1 MAHLLSKVWK
11 TALLGFIILIILSAC
26 LTLTPASSG
35 TTPTYPAGTPTQD
48 GLSVS
53 VVGDVVFGP
62 GSFNL
67 TEPRVGLADLASYK
81 ATLTLS
87 FAGTQDGKSQ
97 QWSKTY
103 IMLTMK
109 EPPTRQLTIDKSG
122 DNSDPTPV
130 FMAEAG
136 GAAYERRGTDAC
148 NATVIDPGNSL
159 ADRWEPAGFLAGVRG
174 AEAAGSE
181 TVNGVAADHYNF
193 DERAFAQLGI
203 AKSTGEMW
211 VATDGGY
218 IVKYILTT
226 QGDANYF
233 GEGIEG
239 TLTWDY
245 ELTGVNQ
252 PVVFD
257 LPTDCPAGMVN
268 APLLPGATTIQ
279 NVPGLL
285 AYDTS
290 SSLADAAAF
299 YQKQIPP
306 LGWTL
311 LGDPATNDT
320 TALLDFTQGDQTMTV
335 IITSG
340 DAGTKVLIE
349 LGSTQAP
356 VPTPTP

>member
-1 MAHLLSKVWK
+1 MANLLSKVWK
-11 TALLGFIILIILSAC
+11 IALLGFVILIISSAC
-26 LTLTPASSG
+26 LTLTPAS
-35 TTPTYPAGTPTQD
+35 PAGAPSSPAATPTQD
-48 GLSVS
+48 GLSVL
-53 VVGDVVFGP
+53 VEGDVAFGP

-67 TEPRVGLADLASYK
+67 TEPGVGLADLASYK

-87 FAGTQDGKSQ
+87 FAGTQDGKTQ

-103 IMLTMK
+103 IMLTTK
-109 EPPTRQLTIDKSG
+109 DPAARQLTIDKSG
-122 DNSDPTPV
+122 DNSDPVPV

-136 GAAYERRGTDAC
+136 GAAYERRGTNAC

-159 ADRWEPAGFLAGVRG
+159 GVQMEPAGFLAGVRG
-174 AEAAGSE
+174 AEAADSE
-181 TVNGVAADHYNF
+181 TVNTVAADHYTF

-203 AKSTGEMW
+203 AKSTGGMW

-257 LPTDCPAGMVN
+257 LPADCPAGMVN
-268 APLLPGATTIQ
+268 APQLPDVSNVQ

-285 AYDTS
+285 TYDTS
-290 SSLADAAAF
+290 SSLSDAAAF
-299 YQKQIPP
+299 YQKEIPP

-320 TALLDFTQGDQTMTV
+320 TALLDFTKGDQTMTV
-335 IITSG
+335 IITAG

-349 LGSTQAP
+349 LGSSQAP
-356 VPTPTP
+356 VPTATP